1 MFQPNPIS
9 TYSLFSRVGGSV
21 LFHRFNVG
29 DYDLLLLFPFF
40 SKIFLLRNRKWLVL
54 LFRPYLLSASLV
66 AKPLVKVQS
75 FASMHFFDIL
85 SPPFYFAKLAQTV
98 LARAHILFTSIF
110 FSDFLGA
117 VAPNQKLPKPRG
129 ENNIGYLLPCSP
141 AFCLLVFST

>member
-1 MFQPNPIS
+1 MNVSAKSDLYIRSFFKSWWQRIVS
-9 TYSLFSRVGGSV
+9 C
-21 LFHRFNVG
+21 FNVD
-29 DYDLLLLFPFF
+29 DYYLFLLFPFF
-40 SKIFLLRNRKWLVL
+40 SKVFLHRNWLVL
-54 LFRPYLLSASLV
+54 LFRFYLLSTSLV

>member
-9 TYSLFSRVGGSV
+9 TYCLSSRVGGSV
-21 LFHRFNVG
+21 LFHCFNVG

-40 SKIFLLRNRKWLVL
+40 SKVFWHRNEVAGAALFVLTFIRIFSSKTFSESTVL
-54 LFRPYLLSASLV
+54 CFNA
-66 AKPLVKVQS
+66 
-75 FASMHFFDIL
+75 FFDIL

-117 VAPNQKLPKPRG
+117 VAP
-129 ENNIGYLLPCSP
+129 
-141 AFCLLVFST
+141 

>member
-1 MFQPNPIS
+1 M
-9 TYSLFSRVGGSV
+9 
-21 LFHRFNVG
+21 
-29 DYDLLLLFPFF
+29 
-40 SKIFLLRNRKWLVL
+40 KWLVL
-54 LFRPYLLSASLV
+54 LFSFLLLSASLV

>member
-9 TYSLFSRVGGSV
+9 TYCLSSGVGGSV
-21 LFHRFNVG
+21 LFHSFNID

-40 SKIFLLRNRKWLVL
+40 LRSFGIGIEVAGAALFVLTFIRIFSSKTFSESTVL
-54 LFRPYLLSASLV
+54 CFNA
-66 AKPLVKVQS
+66 
-75 FASMHFFDIL
+75 FFDIL

>member
-9 TYSLFSRVGGSV
+9 TYCLSSGVGGSV
-21 LFHRFNVG
+21 LFHRFNID
-29 DYDLLLLFPFF
+29 DYDLLLLFHSFLRSFGIGIEVTGAALFVLTFIRIFCSKTF
-40 SKIFLLRNRKWLVL
+40 SESTVL
-54 LFRPYLLSASLV
+54 CFNE
-66 AKPLVKVQS
+66 
-75 FASMHFFDIL
+75 FFDIL

-117 VAPNQKLPKPRG
+117 VAPNQKLPKLRG